1 MCLIA
6 GKIMELPDLMV
17 TAQQLGMY
25 MVTVITGLVIHTFC
39 TLCVLYFVI
48 TRKNPA
54 VFFKGMLQAWITA
67 LGTASRSVLTET
79 NLQVVSVDHIG
90 CLQTR

>member
-6 GKIMELPDLMV
+6 GKIMELPNLAV

-39 TLCVLYFVI
+39 TLCVLYFVV

-67 LGTASRSVLTET
+67 LGTASRWVLV
-79 NLQVVSVDHIG
+79 LDSRQI
-90 CLQTR
+90 